1 MFFRLFYLYSMEKK
15 KFWILL
21 LLSIAPFTS
30 NAQFTDRYWTF
41 GDSAGINFKNLSNP
55 VSGESILRARGTC
68 ASICDSLGDLL
79 LYGGSP
85 NLDIWRAP
93 NPPYTYN
100 YGYIVNKN
108 QQKIVNGDSLKCTLW
123 YQDMLITPN
132 PANLNQFYVFT
143 AGETSNSP
151 TGFFYNILDL
161 SLNNGD
167 GYVIQKNVQLQSFT
181 VADCMTAIK
190 HGNGRDWWVI
200 IRDWS
205 TTVPKNTFYVY
216 LVSPSGITLNNQQ
229 NIGTLHMNGG
239 LQRLEFNHKG
249 DKLFC
254 CIAGG
259 LLERFDFDRC
269 TGIISNNTILA
280 PYATTWR
287 RNYWSMAVS
296 PDDSKLYVSTLLFST
311 SSDTSYLVQYDL
323 NAPNFL
329 ASSDTLLR
337 LPADDNEQLGLLQ
350 PGPDGK
356 IYLSAM
362 GNSLDCEFDY
372 LYCDTTWNLINS
384 NISVINY
391 PDSAGAACD
400 FQPFSFNLGG
410 HRAYAG
416 LPNNPNYE
424 LGPLVGSPCDTLTV
438 GITEAVGYKNNIT
451 VYYDVNW
458 QTAFVNAK
466 GLRGKNFT
474 FELYN
479 INGQI
484 IQQQQGFLDSE
495 YYTNNLSLV
504 GVADG
509 LYVVRLKTDKEVLTG
524 KFVKR

>member
-1 MFFRLFYLYSMEKK
+1 MLQK
-15 KFWILL
+15 KFYVILL
-21 LLSIAPFTS
+21 LSVASFTS
-30 NAQFTDRYWTF
+30 YAQFTDRYWTF
-41 GDSAGINFKNLSNP
+41 GDSAGINFKNLTNP
-55 VSGESILRARGTC
+55 VPGESILRARGTC
-68 ASICDSLGDLL
+68 TSICDSLGNLL
-79 LYGGSP
+79 FYGGAP
-85 NLDIWRAP
+85 NQDIWRP
-93 NPPYTYN
+93 PSPPYTYN
-100 YGYIVNKN
+100 MGFIVNKN
-108 QQKIVNGDSLKCTLW
+108 HQKIVNGDSLKCTYW
-123 YQDMLITPN
+123 YHDMTIVPN

-161 SLNNGD
+161 SLNNGN
-167 GYVIQKNVQLQSFT
+167 GYVVQKNIQLQSFT

-200 IRDWS
+200 IREWS
-205 TTVPKNTFYVY
+205 TTFPKNSFYVY
-216 LVSPSGITLNNQQ
+216 LISPSGITLYNQQ
-229 NIGTLHMNGG
+229 NIGFSYVGGG
-239 LQRLEFNHKG
+239 LQRLEFNPEG
-249 DKLFC
+249 SQFYT
-254 CIAGG
+254 CINSG

-269 TGIISNNTILA
+269 NGTISNDTILA
-280 PYATTWR
+280 PLATTWR

-296 PDDSKLYVSTLLFST
+296 PDDTKLYVSTFLAGT

-356 IYLSAM
+356 IYLSAI
-362 GNSLDCEFDY
+362 GNSLDCGFDY
-372 LYCDTTWNLINS
+372 LYCDTTWSQIATH
-384 NISVINY
+384 ISVINH
-391 PDSAGAACD
+391 PDSLGATCD

-410 HRAYAG
+410 HRTYVG

-424 LGPLVGSPCDTLTV
+424 LGALIGSPCDTLTV
-438 GITEAVGYKNNIT
+438 GISETIGYKNNIT

-466 GLRGKNFT
+466 GLHGKKFT

-479 INGQI
+479 INGQL
-484 IQQQQGFLDSE
+484 IQQQQGVLDSE
-495 YYTNNLSLV
+495 YYTNNLSMV
-504 GVADG
+504 GIAEG
-509 LYVVRLKTDKEVLTG
+509 LYIIRLKTEKEVLTG

>member
-1 MFFRLFYLYSMEKK
+1 MIKN
-15 KFWILL
+15 KFCILILL
-21 LLSIAPFTS
+21 ITAMFTS

-41 GDSAGINFKNLSNP
+41 GDSAGINFKNLTNP
-55 VSGESILRARGTC
+55 VPGESILRVRGTC
-68 ASICDSLGDLL
+68 VSICDSLGDLL
-79 LYGGSP
+79 FYGGSP
-85 NLDIWRAP
+85 NQDIWRP
-93 NPPYTYN
+93 SGPPYTYN
-100 YGYIVNKN
+100 MGFIVNKYN
-108 QQKIVNGDSLKCTLW
+108 NKIVNGDSLVCTYW
-123 YQDMLITPN
+123 YHDMIIVPN

-143 AGETSNSP
+143 GGETNSP
-151 TGFFYNILDL
+151 PIPSGLYYNLLDL
-161 SLNNGD
+161 SLNGGN
-167 GYVIQKNVQLQSFT
+167 GYVTQKNVQLQSFA
-181 VADCMTAIK
+181 VADCMSAIK

-200 IRDWS
+200 IRDWG
-205 TTVPKNTFYVY
+205 TTPINSFYIY
-216 LVSPSGITLNNQQ
+216 LVSPSGITFQSQQ
-229 NIGTLHMNGG
+229 NIGTLHVNGG

-254 CIAGG
+254 CVSGG
-259 LLERFDFDRC
+259 LLESFDFDRC

-287 RNYWSMAVS
+287 RNYWSMAIS
-296 PDDSKLYVSTLLFST
+296 PDDSKLYVSTLLFGT

-337 LPADDNEQLGLLQ
+337 LRANNFEQLGLLQ

-362 GNSLDCEFDY
+362 GNSLDCGFDY

-410 HRAYAG
+410 HRAYIG

-424 LGPLVGSPCDTLTV
+424 LGPIVGSPCDTLTV

-458 QTAFVNAK
+458 QMAFVNAK
-466 GLRGKNFT
+466 GLRGKKFA

-479 INGQI
+479 INGQL
-484 IQQQQGFLDSE
+484 IQQQQGMLDSE

>member
-1 MFFRLFYLYSMEKK
+1 MNKFKVWMLF
-15 KFWILL
+15 
-21 LLSIAPFTS
+21 LLSIGAYNS
-30 NAQFTDRYWTF
+30 YAQFTDRYWTF

-55 VSGESILRARGTC
+55 VPGESILRARGTC

-79 LYGGSP
+79 FYGGSP
-85 NLDIWRAP
+85 NQEIWRP
-93 NPPYTYN
+93 LGPPYTYN
-100 YGYIVNKN
+100 MGFIINSN
-108 QQKIVNGDSLKCTLW
+108 HQKIVNGDSLKSTLL
-123 YQDMLITPN
+123 YSEMVIVPN
-132 PANLNQFYVFT
+132 PANLNQFYIFT
-143 AGETSNSP
+143 AGETSSSP

-200 IRDWS
+200 IREWS
-205 TTVPKNTFYVY
+205 TTVPKNSFYVY
-216 LVSPSGITLNNQQ
+216 LISASGISLYNQQ
-229 NIGTLHMNGG
+229 NIGNSYVNGG
-239 LQRLEFNHKG
+239 LQRLEFNSSG
-249 DKLFC
+249 DQFYAC
-254 CIAGG
+254 NGGG
-259 LLERFDFDRC
+259 LIERFDFDRC
-269 TGIISNNTILA
+269 TGVISNEIVIA
-280 PYATTWR
+280 PFATTWR

-296 PDDSKLYVSTLLFST
+296 PDDSKLYVSTLLYGT

-323 NAPNFL
+323 NATNFFL
-329 ASSDTLLR
+329 SADTLLG
-337 LPADDNEQLGLLQ
+337 LPANNYEELGLLQ

-356 IYLSAM
+356 IYLSAR
-362 GNSLDCEFDY
+362 GNSLDCGFDY

-410 HRAYAG
+410 HRAYYG

-424 LGPLVGSPCDTLTV
+424 LGPLVGSPCDSLTV
-438 GITEAVGYKNNIT
+438 GIIETVGYKNNIT

-458 QTAFVNAK
+458 QVAFVNAK
-466 GLRGKNFT
+466 GLRGKKFA

-479 INGQI
+479 INGQL
-484 IQQQQGFLDSE
+484 IQQQQGMLDSE

>member
-1 MFFRLFYLYSMEKK
+1 MNKIKVWMLF
-15 KFWILL
+15 
-21 LLSIAPFTS
+21 LLSIAS
-30 NAQFTDRYWTF
+30 LNGNAQFTDRYWTF

-55 VSGESILRARGTC
+55 VSGESILRVRGTC

-79 LYGGSP
+79 FYGGSP

-108 QQKIVNGDSLKCTLW
+108 HQKIVNGDSLKCTLW
-123 YQDMLITPN
+123 YHDMLIIPN
-132 PANLNQFYVFT
+132 PANLSQFYIFT
-143 AGETSNSP
+143 AGETISSP

-181 VADCMTAIK
+181 VADCLTAIK

-200 IRDWS
+200 VRDWS
-205 TTVPKNTFYVY
+205 STIPTNAFYIY
-216 LVSPSGITLNNQQ
+216 LVSPSGISLYNQQ
-229 NIGTLHMNGG
+229 NIGLNFAGGG
-239 LQRLEFNHKG
+239 LQRLEFNLNG
-249 DKLFC
+249 NKLYC
-254 CIAGG
+254 CLNAGFI
-259 LLERFDFDRC
+259 ECFDFNRC
-269 TGIISNNTILA
+269 TGSLSNDTILA
-280 PYATTWR
+280 SYATTWR

-296 PDDSKLYVSTLLFST
+296 PDDSKLYVSTFLAGT

-372 LYCDTTWNLINS
+372 LYCDTTWNLVNS

-391 PDSAGAACD
+391 PDSLGVACD

-410 HRAYAG
+410 HRAYVG

-424 LGPLVGSPCDTLTV
+424 LGPLVGSLCDTLTV

-458 QTAFVNAK
+458 QTAFVNTK
-466 GLRGKNFT
+466 GLRGKKFV
-474 FELYN
+474 FELYD
-479 INGQI
+479 INGQL

-495 YYTNNLSLV
+495 YYTNNLRMV
-504 GVADG
+504 GYSDG
-509 LYVVRLKTDKEVLTG
+509 VYIIKLMTAQEVLTS
-524 KFVKR
+524 KFIKR

>member
-1 MFFRLFYLYSMEKK
+1 MIKN
-15 KFWILL
+15 KFCILILL
-21 LLSIAPFTS
+21 IIAMFTS

-41 GDSAGINFKNLSNP
+41 GDSAGINFKNLTNP
-55 VSGESILRARGTC
+55 VPGESILRVRGTC
-68 ASICDSLGDLL
+68 VSICDSLGDLL
-79 LYGGSP
+79 FYGGSP
-85 NLDIWRAP
+85 NQDIWRP
-93 NPPYTYN
+93 SGPPYTYN
-100 YGYIVNKN
+100 MGFIINKN
-108 QQKIVNGDSLKCTLW
+108 NQKIVNGDSLKCTYW
-123 YQDMLITPN
+123 YHDMTIVPK
-132 PANLNQFYVFT
+132 PANLNQFYIFT
-143 AGETSNSP
+143 AGETNSP
-151 TGFFYNILDL
+151 PLPSGLYYNLLDL

-200 IRDWS
+200 VRDWS
-205 TTVPKNTFYVY
+205 STIPTNSFYIY
-216 LVSPSGITLNNQQ
+216 LVSPSGISLYNQQ
-229 NIGTLHMNGG
+229 NIGLSFAGGG
-239 LQRLEFNHKG
+239 LQRLEFNPNG
-249 DKLFC
+249 NKLYC
-254 CIAGG
+254 CTNAGSI
-259 LLERFDFDRC
+259 ECFDFNRC
-269 TGIISNNTILA
+269 TGSLSNDTILA
-280 PYATTWR
+280 SYATTWR

-296 PDDSKLYVSTLLFST
+296 PDDSKLYVSTFLAGT

-329 ASSDTLLR
+329 LSSDTLLR

-356 IYLSAM
+356 IYLSAI
-362 GNSLDCEFDY
+362 GNSLDCGFDY
-372 LYCDTTWNLINS
+372 LYCDTTWSQIATHV
-384 NISVINY
+384 SVINY
-391 PDSAGAACD
+391 PDSLGAACD

-410 HRAYAG
+410 HRAYFG

-424 LGPLVGSPCDTLTV
+424 LGRWVGSPCDTLTV

-466 GLRGKNFT
+466 GLRGKKFA

-479 INGQI
+479 INGQL